1 MSLRDLAALD
11 HAAIVADLSL
21 FAQPITVTNPGGVSA
36 VVAGQAN
43 DVGEVVD
50 QSTGAL
56 IMGRT
61 VQVQLLPQ
69 SIALAGLGEVTVV
82 GDPNGKP
89 WLVTFADI
97 HGVVRTFKVVEIL
110 ADKKLG
116 SLKCIVEGYRP
127 APSP

>member
-21 FAQPITVTNPGGVSA
+21 FAQPITVTNPAGASVI
-36 VVAGQAN
+36 VAGQAN

-69 SIALAGLGEVTVV
+69 LIAAAGLGEVAVV
-82 GDPNGKP
+82 GDPALKP

-97 HGVVRTFKVVEIL
+97 HGVVRTFKIIEIL
-110 ADKKLG
+110 DDRKLG
-116 SLKCIVEGYRP
+116 SLKCLVEGYRP
-127 APSP
+127 SP